1 MALPSYNRL
10 VRDANLRAVTYL
22 PAAGSTAAAS
32 PSFNLGSGTFKPEE
46 MEIEVALPAMTNRTS
61 ASYTITATLQ
71 DSADNITFANTNPL
85 IQCGVIGV
93 ASTGSPAT
101 TFRFRPPANVRQY
114 IQVLFSVPSGDAT
127 NTGVQVVVQVL
138 L

>member
-1 MALPSYNRL
+1 
-10 VRDANLRAVTYL
+10 
-22 PAAGSTAAAS
+22 
-32 PSFNLGSGTFKPEE
+32 

-93 ASTGSPAT
+93 VATGSPAT
-101 TFRFRPPANVRQY
+101 TFRFRPPANIRQFV
-114 IQVLFSVPSGDAT
+114 QMEFSVPAGDAD
-127 NTGVQVVVQVL
+127 NTGAQVYVQGL